1 MKKRSETTKPEN
13 ALGNNGKFV
22 TKLEYV
28 CIILQRVG
36 GMFGTTLTGT
46 LASAFLLELYFGPVG
61 VNSKEIA
68 KISGVQTALTTVVSA
83 VMGLIAGIIVQKWKS
98 RWGRFRQWNIIC
110 LVPMFALTALF
121 FYVPKGWT
129 VTQMTMFRYGI
140 ALCQTVFGTFNTFG
154 QNVYQ
159 VISPNPKE
167 KKTLA
172 TVWQLSYYIGYGG
185 AYLATYIY
193 GLFSDDKNAM
203 YMTLALVAAVVTA
216 FGNLMVGLFCRE
228 RIEAPKKEK
237 VKITK
242 ALFSLF
248 KYRNYR
254 AYQYISWVNNFAAL
268 GKFSTYLAA
277 ITVGSSKNLLLTLP
291 TAAGTVV
298 GNLITAKISKKYEP
312 TKLLKF
318 CGPYS
323 LISAGVLFLICFVEA
338 KMGLQFFSG
347 WNSVFFYVFYFL
359 FGMGIGVQELSNSHF
374 TVEYFDYL
382 EWQTGDRMEAI
393 QGIIPGWVNTLI
405 STGKEI
411 AIPFLVSGVGVL
423 SSLEGDL
430 VKTMQ
435 AQPNYLNTCLWL
447 LGFTVFGYAL
457 SNVLKAIILKLF
469 YDVEGEKKEQ
479 MYRELAVMRAERHK
493 ENEAVAQ
500 ETV

>member
-216 FGNLMVGLFCRE
+216 FGKRCSPCSNTGTT
-228 RIEAPKKEK
+228 APISISPGSTTSRRSANSAPISPRSRSAPPK
-237 VKITK
+237 TF
-242 ALFSLF
+242 FSLSPPPP
-248 KYRNYR
+248 
-254 AYQYISWVNNFAAL
+254 AP
-268 GKFSTYLAA
+268 
-277 ITVGSSKNLLLTLP
+277 SSAT
-291 TAAGTVV
+291 
-298 GNLITAKISKKYEP
+298 
-312 TKLLKF
+312 
-318 CGPYS
+318 
-323 LISAGVLFLICFVEA
+323 
-338 KMGLQFFSG
+338 
-347 WNSVFFYVFYFL
+347 
-359 FGMGIGVQELSNSHF
+359 
-374 TVEYFDYL
+374 
-382 EWQTGDRMEAI
+382 
-393 QGIIPGWVNTLI
+393 
-405 STGKEI
+405 
-411 AIPFLVSGVGVL
+411 
-423 SSLEGDL
+423 
-430 VKTMQ
+430 
-435 AQPNYLNTCLWL
+435 
-447 LGFTVFGYAL
+447 
-457 SNVLKAIILKLF
+457 
-469 YDVEGEKKEQ
+469 
-479 MYRELAVMRAERHK
+479 
-493 ENEAVAQ
+493 
-500 ETV
+500 